1 MKKVKQNSI
10 KSPLLQII
18 VIKVIFVMN
27 KEDKKSIKKII
38 MEISF
43 TIIGAFIMA
52 IGVSLFLLPNH
63 LSSGGVSGIAT
74 IIYYLFNMQMGTTIL
89 IINIP
94 LFIISMYKL
103 GKYFLVKS
111 IIGTIALSAFID
123 ILDKINPLTNDK
135 FLACIYGGIIIGV
148 RNSNYFESELINRR
162 K

>member
-1 MKKVKQNSI
+1 MQKSEKNSMKK
-10 KSPLLQII
+10 I
-18 VIKVIFVMN
+18 VMDIFL
-27 KEDKKSIKKII
+27 
-38 MEISF
+38 

-74 IIYYLFNMQMGTTIL
+74 IVYYLFNMPMGTTIL
-89 IINIP
+89 VINIP
-94 LFIISMYKL
+94 LFLISMYKL

-111 IIGTIALSAFID
+111 IIGTIALSVFID
-123 ILDKINPLTNDK
+123 ILYKISPLTNDK

-148 RNSNYFESELINRR
+148 RNSNYLESEFINRW